1 MRECPKNMQGNGTGG
16 GTNHVYAINNCQEQE
31 DSPDVVTGMIQV
43 FEFTVYALL
52 DPGAS
57 LSFVTLY
64 VAMNFDVIP
73 EQLSEPF
80 SVSTYV
86 VRVNDSS
93 VEIPHIQSVSV
104 VKEFPEVFHVDL
116 PGVPPE
122 REIDFGID
130 IIPDTRSIS
139 FLTYRM
145 APVELKELKE
155 QLKVHEK
162 NYPTHDL
169 ELVAVIF
176 ALKYDAIIFMVFMW
190 KCSPITRF
198 SVCIWSEKA

>member
-1 MRECPKNMQGNGTGG
+1 MQGNGTGG
-16 GTNHVYAINNCQEQE
+16 GTNRLYAINSRQEQE
-31 DSPDVVTGMIQV
+31 DSPDVVTVLEWKRSSAVPKGRFISYLKARKLV
-43 FEFTVYALL
+43 SKGRVYHL
-52 DPGAS
+52 
-57 LSFVTLY
+57 
-64 VAMNFDVIP
+64 
-73 EQLSEPF
+73 
-80 SVSTYV
+80 

-93 VEIPHIQSVSV
+93 VEVPPIQSVPV
-104 VKEFPEVFHVDL
+104 VKEFLEVFPDDL

-130 IIPDTRSIS
+130 IIQDTRSIP
-139 FLTYRM
+139 FLPYRM
-145 APVELKELKE
+145 APAELKELKE

-190 KCSPITRF
+190 KCSPITRVF
-198 SVCIWSEKA
+198 SMYLVRKSLI